1 MKLRIRFSHILSQSL
16 FKSCS
21 VIVASDSH
29 EHVTLADLKRSVY
42 EYVVKDIGC
51 EMEQDGWKHVTV
63 SLDGHHPLAA
73 PLLASVQHGASPAFD
88 RSEDECDDTTSLQ
101 SLGVVRGDTI
111 YVLGLPC
118 HIQCTQTED
127 RSQPSEDQNT
137 MEVSI
142 DSRGMPQ
149 SVLLQIEQ
157 YVQERWPNCKLT
169 RNDALALIIHGGLV
183 DYGFDCCQINIED
196 IIGNVCKKN
205 ECVYE
210 INYVLQIEK
219 PAKRLELVLYL
230 SMQRKNAML
239 VMQFPHGGIVSKLVV
254 IPGEALPREDDAL
267 CRNYKVLGN
276 ALLWNDEE
284 CFRMLTVC
292 KDAFCRHV
300 LSLSCAKLDIEYP
313 GACLIMMPADV
324 KRKILSFL
332 SFEDLCSVGM
342 TCHEFC
348 MHHRD
353 NRLWVRLLNMYFQKE
368 TGMDSNVYGKYAAKQ
383 EFKRLMLAKR
393 EALSRP
399 RDSHTFGGRWIPP
412 PTGWG
417 QPRPRLPGI
426 IGGDYDRFPP
436 GLPRLRG
443 SSRISQWRLE

>member
-1 MKLRIRFSHILSQSL
+1 MKLRIRFSHVLSQSL

-21 VIVASDSH
+21 VIVTSDSQ
-29 EHVTLADLKRSVY
+29 EHVTLADLKRTVY
-42 EYVVKDIGC
+42 ENVVKEIGC
-51 EMEQDGWKHVTV
+51 EMEQDGWKHVAV
-63 SLDGHHPLAA
+63 SLDGRHPLVA
-73 PLLASVQHGASPAFD
+73 PLPASVQHDACPAFD
-88 RSEDECDDTTSLQ
+88 ASEVDCDDTISLQ

-111 YVLGLPC
+111 YVVGLPC
-118 HIQCTQTED
+118 HIQCTKTED
-127 RSQPSEDQNT
+127 RSQPSEEDRNT
-137 MEVSI
+137 MEVST
-142 DSRGMPQ
+142 DSRGMLP

-157 YVQERWPNCKLT
+157 YVRERCPNRKLT
-169 RNDALALIIHGGLV
+169 RNDALALIIHGGLI
-183 DYGFDCCQINIED
+183 DYGFDCCQNIED
-196 IIGNVCKKN
+196 IIGTVCKKN

-219 PAKRLELVLYL
+219 PTKRLELVLYL

-254 IPGEALPREDDAL
+254 IPGEAFPRKDDTL

-276 ALLWNDEE
+276 ALQWNDEE

-324 KRKILSFL
+324 KRQILSFL
-332 SFEDLCSVGM
+332 AFDDLCSVGM

-353 NRLWVRLLNMYFQKE
+353 NRLWVRLLNMYFQKAGIE
-368 TGMDSNVYGKYAAKQ
+368 SNVYGTCAAKQ
-383 EFKRLMLAKR
+383 EFKRLMLAQR
-393 EALSRP
+393 EALSRQ
-399 RDSHTFGGRWIPP
+399 RDSHTFGGRWMPP
-412 PTGWG
+412 PPGWG

-426 IGGDYDRFPP
+426 IGGDYDRLPP
-436 GLPRLRG
+436 GLPRRG
-443 SSRISQWRLE
+443 SRRLSQWRLE